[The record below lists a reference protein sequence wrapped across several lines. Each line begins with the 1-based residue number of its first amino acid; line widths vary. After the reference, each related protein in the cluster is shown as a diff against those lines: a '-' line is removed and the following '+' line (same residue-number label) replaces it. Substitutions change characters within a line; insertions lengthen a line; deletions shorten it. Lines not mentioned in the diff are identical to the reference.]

1 MLNKLL
7 VLSFLNL
14 IILNI
19 FLHDLFTDFII
30 TPPLMRHELFKKLNT
45 ALYPINFLNA
55 HSQANYFVTASTK
68 SVHCLDKECAAH
80 DNGSIIVSSFACYS
94 LLKCTIQFHRQHTFI
109 N

>member
-19 FLHDLFTDFII
+19 FLHDLFTDFTI

-45 ALYPINFLNA
+45 ALYPIIFLNA
-55 HSQANYFVTASTK
+55 TAKQT
-68 SVHCLDKECAAH
+68 
-80 DNGSIIVSSFACYS
+80 IS
-94 LLKCTIQFHRQHTFI
+94 LLLLQSQCIA
-109 N
+109 